1 MKLILEH
8 FPNLNKKQIEQFSM
22 LKAIYK
28 NWNQK
33 INVISRKDIDNINLR
48 HVLHS
53 ISIAKFIKF
62 KKQTKI
68 LDLGTGGGFPG
79 IPLAILFPDCN
90 FILVDSVKK
99 KITVVDNVVE
109 ELKLN
114 NVSSYCS
121 RVEELDL
128 KFDFLVTRA
137 VAKMPKI
144 INWSRGKFN
153 IESNNEIKNGIIA
166 LKGGDINEELSSI
179 NNPTILPIEEII
191 DNQYFIDKKIV
202 YVPVELSNP

>member
-1 MKLILEH
+1 MKLILEY

-22 LKAIYK
+22 LKAIYE

-53 ISIAKFIKF
+53 MSIAKFIKF

-99 KITVVDNVVE
+99 KITVVDNVVK

-114 NVSSYCS
+114 NVISYCS

-144 INWSRGKFN
+144 INWSRGNFN
-153 IESNNEIKNGIIA
+153 LESNNEIKNGIIA
-166 LKGGDINEELSSI
+166 LKGGDINEELLSI
-179 NNPTILPIEEII
+179 NNPTILPIEEIL
-191 DNQYFIDKKIV
+191 DNQYFKDKKIV
-202 YVPVELSNP
+202 YVPIQLSNS

>member
-8 FPNLNKKQIEQFSM
+8 FPNLNNRQIEQFSM
-22 LKAIYK
+22 LKAIYE

-53 ISIAKFIKF
+53 MSIAKFIKF

-99 KITVVDNVVE
+99 KITVVDNVVK

-114 NVSSYCS
+114 NVISYCS

-144 INWSRGKFN
+144 IYWSRGNFN
-153 IESNNEIKNGIIA
+153 LESNNEIKNGIIA
-166 LKGGDINEELSSI
+166 LKGGDINEELLSI
-179 NNPTILPIEEII
+179 NNSTILPIEEIL

-202 YVPVELSNP
+202 YVPI

>member
-8 FPNLNKKQIEQFSM
+8 FANLNKKQIEQFSM
-22 LKAIYK
+22 LKAIYE

-53 ISIAKFIKF
+53 MSIAKFIKF

-99 KITVVDNVVE
+99 KITVVDNVVK

-114 NVSSYCS
+114 NVISYCS

-144 INWSRGKFN
+144 INWSRGNFN
-153 IESNNEIKNGIIA
+153 LESNNKIKNGIIA
-166 LKGGDINEELSSI
+166 LKGGDISEELSSI
-179 NNPTILPIEEII
+179 NNSTILPIEEIL
-191 DNQYFIDKKIV
+191 DNQYFKDKKIV
-202 YVPVELSNP
+202 YVPIQLSNS

>member
-1 MKLILEH
+1 MKLILDH

-22 LKAIYK
+22 LKAIYE

-53 ISIAKFIKF
+53 MSIAKFIKF

-99 KITVVDNVVE
+99 KITVVDNVVK

-114 NVSSYCS
+114 NVISYCS

-144 INWSRGKFN
+144 INWSRGNFN
-153 IESNNEIKNGIIA
+153 LESNNEIKNGIIA
-166 LKGGDINEELSSI
+166 LKGGDINEELFSI
-179 NNPTILPIEEII
+179 KNSTILSIEEIL

-202 YVPVELSNP
+202 YVPI

>member
-8 FPNLNKKQIEQFSM
+8 FANLNKKQIEQFSM
-22 LKAIYK
+22 LKSIYE

-53 ISIAKFIKF
+53 MSIAKFIKF

-99 KITVVDNVVE
+99 KITVVDNVVK

-114 NVSSYCS
+114 NVISHCS

-144 INWSRGKFN
+144 INWSRGRFN
-153 IESNNEIKNGIIA
+153 LESNNEIKNGIIA

-179 NNPTILPIEEII
+179 NNQTILPINEIL
-191 DNQYFIDKKIV
+191 DHEYFIDKKIV
-202 YVPVELSNP
+202 YVPI

>member
-8 FPNLNKKQIEQFSM
+8 FPDLNKKQIEQFSM
-22 LKAIYK
+22 LKAIYE

-53 ISIAKFIKF
+53 MSIAKFIKF

-99 KITVVDNVVE
+99 KITVVDNVVK

-114 NVSSYCS
+114 NVISYCS

-144 INWSRGKFN
+144 INWSRGNFN
-153 IESNNEIKNGIIA
+153 LESNNEIKNGIIA
-166 LKGGDINEELSSI
+166 LKGGDINEELLSI
-179 NNPTILPIEEII
+179 NNSTILPIEEIL

-202 YVPVELSNP
+202 YVPI

>member
-1 MKLILEH
+1 MKLILEY
-8 FPNLNKKQIEQFSM
+8 FPNLNNKQIEQFSM
-22 LKAIYK
+22 LKAIYE

-53 ISIAKFIKF
+53 MSIAKFIKF

-99 KITVVDNVVE
+99 KITVVDNVVK

-114 NVSSYCS
+114 NVISYCS

-144 INWSRGKFN
+144 INWSRGNFN
-153 IESNNEIKNGIIA
+153 LESNNEIKNGIIA
-166 LKGGDINEELSSI
+166 LKGGDISEELFSI
-179 NNPTILPIEEII
+179 NNSTILPIEEIL

-202 YVPVELSNP
+202 YVPI

>member
-1 MKLILEH
+1 MKLILKH
-8 FPNLNKKQIEQFSM
+8 FANLNKKQIEQFSM
-22 LKAIYK
+22 LKAIYE

-33 INVISRKDIDNINLR
+33 INVISRKDIDNLNLR

-99 KITVVDNVVE
+99 KITVVDNVVK

-114 NVSSYCS
+114 NVISYCS

-153 IESNNEIKNGIIA
+153 LESNNKIKNGIIA
-166 LKGGDINEELSSI
+166 LKGGDMSEELLSI
-179 NNPTILPIEEII
+179 NNSTILPIEEIL

-202 YVPVELSNP
+202 YVPI

>member
-8 FPNLNKKQIEQFSM
+8 LANLNKKQIEQFSM
-22 LKAIYK
+22 LKAIYE

-33 INVISRKDIDNINLR
+33 INVISRKDNDNINLR

-53 ISIAKFIKF
+53 MSIAKFIKF
-62 KKQTKI
+62 KKHTKI

-99 KITVVDNVVE
+99 KITVVENVVK

-114 NVSSYCS
+114 NVISHCS

-144 INWSRGKFN
+144 INWSRGRFN
-153 IESNNEIKNGIIA
+153 LESNNEIKNGIIA

-179 NNPTILPIEEII
+179 NNPTILPINEIL
-191 DNQYFIDKKIV
+191 DHEYFIDKKIV
-202 YVPVELSNP
+202 YVPI

>member
-53 ISIAKFIKF
+53 MSIAKFIKF

-99 KITVVDNVVE
+99 KITVVENVVK

-114 NVSSYCS
+114 NVISYCS

-144 INWSRGKFN
+144 INWSRDRFN
-153 IESNNEIKNGIIA
+153 LESNNEIQNGIIA
-166 LKGGDINEELSSI
+166 LKGGNIYEELSSI
-179 NNPTILPIEEII
+179 NNPIILPIEEILH
-191 DNQYFIDKKIV
+191 NQYFIDKKIV
-202 YVPVELSNP
+202 YVPV

>member
-1 MKLILEH
+1 MKLILDH

-22 LKAIYK
+22 LKAIYE

-53 ISIAKFIKF
+53 MSIAKFIKF

-99 KITVVDNVVE
+99 KITVVENVVK

-114 NVSSYCS
+114 NVISYCS

-144 INWSRGKFN
+144 INWSRGNFN
-153 IESNNEIKNGIIA
+153 LESNNEIKNGIIA
-166 LKGGDINEELSSI
+166 LKGGDINEELFSI
-179 NNPTILPIEEII
+179 NNSTILPIEEIL

-202 YVPVELSNP
+202 YVPI

>member
-22 LKAIYK
+22 LKAIYE

-33 INVISRKDIDNINLR
+33 INVISRKDIDNLNLR

-53 ISIAKFIKF
+53 TSIAKFIKF

-99 KITVVDNVVE
+99 KITVVENVVK

-114 NVSSYCS
+114 NVISYCS

-144 INWSRGKFN
+144 INWSRGKFKL
-153 IESNNEIKNGIIA
+153 ESNNEIKNGIIA
-166 LKGGDINEELSSI
+166 LKGGDINVELSSI